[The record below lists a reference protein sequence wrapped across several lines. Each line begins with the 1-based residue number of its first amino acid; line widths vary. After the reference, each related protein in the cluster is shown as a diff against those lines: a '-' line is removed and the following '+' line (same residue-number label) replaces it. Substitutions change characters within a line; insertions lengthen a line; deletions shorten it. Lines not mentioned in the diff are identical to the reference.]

1 MGSLIRLFGSALSAG
16 MTFTSN
22 GLGVLSE
29 AISCKVT
36 EERNGQF
43 ELAMEYPVSGRMYSQ
58 IELRN
63 IIVAKPN
70 PYANPQPFRIYS
82 ISKPI
87 SGVITINAE
96 HISYDLSG
104 YAAKVVKKPVAGAH
118 GYFDALNR
126 GDYWD
131 SDGQRHPIIVPE
143 GSCPFT
149 FWTDDTSSTEFRI
162 EEIVSIRNALGNH
175 SGSVLDKFNG
185 EYEWD
190 GLTVKFYRQLYNSE
204 TKQYD
209 IGGRG
214 ADRGVSIRYGKNLT
228 SIEQEENCQNV
239 YTGVY
244 PFWHYDDY
252 RHDLVELPYPHYVA
266 AEGDFGYVKIL
277 PIDVTD
283 QFMRRPSDSDLT
295 EWAQNYIKSNHIGEP
310 DVSIDVE
317 FVPLS
322 NTTEYK
328 DYAALEEVRLC
339 DTVHVYFPLLNVTS
353 KARVSKTEYDAIGE
367 KYTSISLGKYQ
378 NSLADTV
385 VSTQVQVNESVNTS
399 LLDQAILEATDLIT
413 GNVGGYVVLHNP
425 YNNPDGSDT
434 QAPNEILVMDSDAV
448 DPDTG
453 KPTAQNVWRWN
464 QGGLAFSSTG
474 YDSEHYDVAITSDG
488 KINASMITTG
498 LLRGDLIDAGSITA
512 DKLSVE
518 YTNGI
523 NQQFAVANGQ
533 ITSIISD
540 VDQVRQT
547 GGQNAAAIS
556 QLQQDVNA
564 LRLSFTTMAS
574 GGINKIQ
581 NSSAANGVSNDWTVS
596 SGATVVAKQD
606 AEEQSN
612 TDSGS
617 AFEIRNGEIS
627 QILNLHVGE
636 WYVFSARVKSYTN
649 SRSYAYIKNGDS
661 NVYAFDIS
669 ETCDWTKVYTD
680 PFQANADQLEVVC
693 GTAGEYILVADLMLS
708 LGQNRQNWTPAPNE
722 IYTTN
727 VKIDKRGINI
737 TNDAS
742 DTQTLIDNTKFA
754 VIHQDREVLTVNKDI
769 TTLGKT
775 QVKDEWTIGYEENNE
790 FIGKGRFVPV
800 SEGVDFVIL

>member
-1 MGSLIRLFGSALSAG
+1 MDSMIRLFGNALNRSTSFA
-16 MTFTSN
+16 SN

-29 AISCKVT
+29 AISCSVV

-43 ELAMEYPVSGRMYSQ
+43 ELTLTYPMSGKLFNQ
-58 IELRN
+58 LVLRN
-63 IIVAKPN
+63 IIVVKPN
-70 PYANPQPFRIYS
+70 PYSNPQPFRIYS
-82 ISKPI
+82 ISRPI
-87 SGVITINAE
+87 NGIITVNAE

-104 YAAKVVKKPVAGAH
+104 YSAKVVKKPVAGAH
-118 GYFDALNR
+118 GYFDVLNN
-126 GDYWD
+126 GEYWD
-131 SDGQRHPIIVPE
+131 SDGQYHPIIIPE

-149 FWTDDTSSTEFRI
+149 FWTNDQSGTEFRI
-162 EEIVSIRNALGNH
+162 EEIVSVRNALGDH
-175 SGSVLDKFNG
+175 SGSVLDHFNG

-190 GLTVKFYRQLYNSE
+190 GLTVKFWRTYTQDGE
-204 TKQYD
+204 TT
-209 IGGRG
+209 GGRG
-214 ADRGVSIRYGKNLT
+214 EDRGVSIRYGKNMT
-228 SIEQEENCQNV
+228 NFEQEENCQKI

-252 RHDLVELPYPHYVA
+252 RHDLVELPYPHYVP
-266 AEGDFGYVKIL
+266 AEGTFAYTRIL
-277 PIDVTD
+277 PLDVTD
-283 QFMRRPSDSDLT
+283 QFMRRPSDEELM
-295 EWAQNYIKSNHIGEP
+295 EYAQNYMKTNKIGEP
-310 DVSIDVE
+310 DISFDVE
-317 FVPLS
+317 FIPLS
-322 NTTEYK
+322 QTTEYK
-328 DYAALEEVRLC
+328 DYVQLEQVHLC
-339 DTVHVYFPLLNVTS
+339 DTINVFFPEMNVNA
-353 KARVSKTEYDAIGE
+353 KAKVTRTEYDAIGG
-367 KYTSISLGKYQ
+367 KYTSISLGNYKQ
-378 NSLADTV
+378 GISDTV
-385 VSTQVQVNESVNTS
+385 ATTQVNVQDKINTS

-453 KPTAQNVWRWN
+453 QPTAQNVWRWN
-464 QGGLAFSSTG
+464 QGGLAFSSNG
-474 YDSEHYDVAITSDG
+474 YNSEHYDVAITSDG

-498 LLRGDLIDAGSITA
+498 LLRGDLIEAGSITA

-523 NQQFAVANGQ
+523 NQQFAVADGR
-533 ITSIISD
+533 IMSLVSD
-540 VDQVRQT
+540 VDQIRT
-547 GGQNAAAIS
+547 ASGDMTRHIS
-556 QLQQDVNA
+556 QLEQDLEA
-564 LRLSFTTMAS
+564 LRLSFTTIAS

-581 NSSAANGVSNDWTVS
+581 NSSGANGVSNDWTVS

-669 ETCDWTKVYTD
+669 ETCNWTKVYTD

-693 GTAGEYILVADLMLS
+693 GTAGEYILAADLMLS

-790 FIGKGRFVPV
+790 FKGKGRFVPV